1 MKRNDSY
8 TLTEIAGVPYL
19 LPFGQMIADHKR
31 GIRLNE
37 TGIFLW
43 KLLEQDRSMEELVR
57 LCADTYDVTDSQEL
71 KELNADISEFI
82 TGLCTHG
89 IVEKDSDTSYQFPCE
104 KYLQIGGL
112 TIKMCGPAEA
122 FSTNFDA
129 YCVSPFENA
138 HQTIRILLGTPRIKH
153 NGSILIR
160 NDELV
165 VIENTEE
172 YILLFPMAKQIREAH
187 LLKNG
192 KSADFYCL
200 PPYTDTFREDLFHA
214 IRQVFLYL
222 AQKHNMMVIHS
233 VSLLYQDK
241 AWLFSGPS
249 GTGKST
255 HTNLWNKLFGTPI
268 LNGDLNLLAIEN
280 EQAVIHGLPWCG
292 TSGISES
299 GTYPLGGIVLLKQ
312 ANEDIVEELSGD
324 QKQLSIMNRFISPF
338 WNEKML
344 EQNLKFAR
352 DLSQQIIICRLKCT
366 MEDSAAQT
374 MKAYIDNLTEKGV

>member
-19 LPFGQMIADHKR
+19 LPFGQMIADHKP

-57 LCADTYDVTDSQEL
+57 LCADTYDVTESHEM
-71 KELNADISEFI
+71 KELTADINTFVS
-82 TGLCTHG
+82 GLCAHG
-89 IVEKDSDTSYQFPCE
+89 IVENDQATTNHLPCDKYLHIGGLNIKMSGPSEAFSSNFDSYCVAPCE
-104 KYLQIGGL
+104 K
-112 TIKMCGPAEA
+112 
-122 FSTNFDA
+122 
-129 YCVSPFENA
+129 V
-138 HQTIRILLGTPRIKH
+138 HQTIRILLGSPRIKH
-153 NGSILIR
+153 NGTILIR

-165 VIENTEE
+165 VIENPEE
-172 YILLFPMAKQIREAH
+172 YILLFPMAEQIKEAQ

-192 KSADFYCL
+192 KSADFYCM

-214 IRQVFLYL
+214 IRQVYLYL
-222 AQKHNMMVIHS
+222 AQKNNMMVIHS
-233 VSLLYQDK
+233 ASLLYQGS

-255 HTNLWNKLFGTPI
+255 HTNLWNQLFDTPI

-280 EQAVIHGLPWCG
+280 GQAVIHGLPWCG
-292 TSGISES
+292 TSGISNPA
-299 GTYPLGGIVLLKQ
+299 TYPLGGIVLLKQ
-312 ANEDIVEELSGD
+312 AKEDVVEELSAD

-338 WNEKML
+338 WNEEML
-344 EQNLKFAR
+344 EHNLKFAK
-352 DLSQQIIICRLKCT
+352 DLSQQIMICRLKCT
-366 MEDSAAQT
+366 KEDSAAQT
-374 MKAYIDNLTEKGV
+374 MKAYIDNLTEKGF

>member
-57 LCADTYDVTDSQEL
+57 LCADTYDVTESKEL
-71 KELNADISEFI
+71 QELNADISEFV
-82 TGLCTHG
+82 TGLCAHG

-112 TIKMCGPAEA
+112 TINMCGPSEA
-122 FSTNFDA
+122 FSTNFDS
-129 YCVSPFENA
+129 YYISPCERV
-138 HQTIRILLGTPRIKH
+138 HQTIRILIGTPRIKH
-153 NGSILIR
+153 NGTILLR
-160 NDELV
+160 NNELV

-172 YILLFPMAKQIREAH
+172 YILLFPMAEQIKEAY
-187 LLKNG
+187 LSKNG
-192 KSADFYCL
+192 KYADFYCL

-214 IRQVFLYL
+214 IRHIFLYL
-222 AQKHNMMVIHS
+222 AQKNNMMVIHS
-233 VSLLYQDK
+233 ASLLYQDK

-255 HTNLWNKLFGTPI
+255 HTNLWNKLFCTPI

-280 EQAVIHGLPWCG
+280 GQPVIHGLPWCG
-292 TSGISES
+292 TSGISNPA
-299 GTYPLGGIVLLKQ
+299 TYPLGGIILLKQ
-312 ANEDIVEELSGD
+312 AKEDSIEELTSD
-324 QKQLSIMNRFISPF
+324 QKQLSILNRFISPF
-338 WNEKML
+338 WTKEML
-344 EQNLKFAR
+344 AQNLRFIQT
-352 DLSQQIIICRLKCT
+352 LSEQIVICRLKCT
-366 MEDSAAQT
+366 MQDSAATT
-374 MKAYIDNLTEKGV
+374 MKAYIDKFI